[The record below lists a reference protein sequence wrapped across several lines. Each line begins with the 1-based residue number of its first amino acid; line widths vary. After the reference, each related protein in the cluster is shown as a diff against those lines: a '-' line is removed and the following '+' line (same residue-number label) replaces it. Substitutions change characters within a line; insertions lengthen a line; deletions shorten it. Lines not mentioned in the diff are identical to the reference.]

1 MSKAVS
7 IEGPAVN
14 TVATAKTPATTEA
27 RNTAVANIFVAV
39 PSIERSTA
47 LLRPLHLCSFPQPV
61 TSKSNTV
68 GAPLNC
74 RAFKCGAPLECGKKL
89 PSQFPSL
96 GYGCRTHVGPAP
108 LKYAHHSKVGRAPP
122 HHYVQNGNS
131 TSTRDSMRSR
141 ARVRAQ
147 RAGVFASPLY

>member
-14 TVATAKTPATTEA
+14 TVATAETPATTEA

-108 LKYAHHSKVGRAPP
+108 LKRTTRKWDARLHITTYRTAAVPAHGTACALAPGLERKGRGCFL
-122 HHYVQNGNS
+122 HRCS
-131 TSTRDSMRSR
+131 
-141 ARVRAQ
+141 
-147 RAGVFASPLY
+147 